1 MEFPSEAIYPIFHN
15 KWIVSNMPGKSSN
28 KTNQAASKS
37 HSNRKKKSRNTRKR
51 NVEFEEVKGNL
62 MVRQR
67 QERKE
72 ERQNLINR
80 EM

>member
-1 MEFPSEAIYPIFHN
+1 MSRKN
-15 KWIVSNMPGKSSN
+15 SN
-28 KTNQAASKS
+28 KTNQVASKS
-37 HSNRKKKSRNTRKR
+37 HSNGKKKSRNTRKR

-62 MVRQR
+62 IIKQR

>member
-1 MEFPSEAIYPIFHN
+1 MSRKN
-15 KWIVSNMPGKSSN
+15 SN
-28 KTNQAASKS
+28 KTNQVASKS
-37 HSNRKKKSRNTRKR
+37 HSNGNKKKGRNTRKR

-62 MVRQR
+62 IIRQR